1 MTENSVLAKT
11 HYLAGGFQYK
21 NNVLQF
27 FSQAEGYVKKEAN
40 NYSYVFNYTD
50 HLGNIR
56 LSYTDTDNNGTIDID
71 EIVEENHYY
80 PFGLKHES
88 HISSNAYQMKYNGKE
103 LQTELGLN
111 LYDYGFRNY
120 DPAIGRWMNMDNLAE
135 KFIIHSP
142 YHYAGNN
149 PVLNLDID
157 GNEFTTS
164 AWRWVNRLLDE
175 YYRKKEHNAK
185 NLDDL
190 NAKIAAGGSDRQI
203 ANWNR
208 QKERLAEKNVV
219 LDVVMSEIDILSASD
234 QVYDVVQN
242 NRGTSSDVSGST
254 TTTNQTTFNSS
265 NGYVQ
270 ISVSSGTSVGLF
282 AHELKHAYDFEAGNF
297 SLGLTKNNGQTNIFG
312 GTLLFYDLNDE
323 FDGYKRGDLFGT
335 NEYLF
340 SPLDVIRRKGYDS
353 RIPTGPYS
361 SINHPIISRIK
372 QNPQSAANVFNAAF
386 RINGKTYVPN
396 PNQ

>member
-1 MTENSVLAKT
+1 MNE
-11 HYLAGGFQYK
+11 
-21 NNVLQF
+21 LQF
-27 FSQAEGYVKKEAN
+27 FPHPEGYVKKEAN
-40 NYSYVFNYTD
+40 NYNYVFNYTD

-56 LSYTDTDNNGTIDID
+56 LSYTDMDNNGTIDID
-71 EIVEENHYY
+71 EIVEENEYY

-111 LYDYGFRNY
+111 LYDYGWRNY
-120 DPAIGRWMNMDNLAE
+120 DPTLGRWMNMDNLAE

-208 QKERLAEKNVV
+208 KKEKLAEKNVV

-234 QVYDVVQN
+234 QVYDVVYDSS
-242 NRGTSSDVSGST
+242 GTQADYATGST
-254 TTTNQTTFNSS
+254 TTKNKTDFNFS
-265 NGYVQ
+265 NGNVE
-270 ISVSSGTSVGLF
+270 ITISSGTSVGLF
-282 AHELKHAYDFEAGNF
+282 SHELKHAYQFETGSYSIGKRLPNVPYSNFFYDQQDEIEAHNRGELFGINF
-297 SLGLTKNNGQTNIFG
+297 SGELSDEYSSLPTGLYDYRNIGLTNN
-312 GTLLFYDLNDE
+312 LLNSPRKEQSLNQ
-323 FDGYKRGDLFGT
+323 
-335 NEYLF
+335 
-340 SPLDVIRRKGYDS
+340 I
-353 RIPTGPYS
+353 
-361 SINHPIISRIK
+361 
-372 QNPQSAANVFNAAF
+372 ANNLWTAF
-386 RINGKTYVPN
+386 RVDNKTYYKKLKK
-396 PNQ
+396 